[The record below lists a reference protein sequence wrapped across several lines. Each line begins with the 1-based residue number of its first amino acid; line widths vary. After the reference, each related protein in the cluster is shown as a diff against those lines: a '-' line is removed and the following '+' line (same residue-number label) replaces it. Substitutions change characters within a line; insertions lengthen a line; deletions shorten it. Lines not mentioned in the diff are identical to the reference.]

1 MKLIL
6 ASILMAATLGINA
19 QTLRKEVTIDSS
31 RGGGPVVLRLSDIRG
46 LKFDVKSATI
56 HVGFFTPP
64 KKTVR
69 ADGSV
74 TISYQD
80 EDLMVA
86 GQLDDLDGDGHADEL
101 VFMPSGNEYTID
113 FYADGKGHTKFG
125 APTSGDTRFVYAD
138 MMLDDKKD
146 AHPFITAL
154 EAPGESYLYNDLYH
168 HGAAFEN
175 AWCGFRVYFDARQN
189 IDIYGK
195 RHPQLELADT
205 HFYTTA
211 EQMKQG
217 YGNDVLWA
225 GNSVGCGTFKGW
237 DGKAPTNI
245 EPVKTRGQRIVAAGP
260 IRTIVEVKDIGWNGL
275 NMRQY
280 YTLYAGCREC
290 EVRITFD
297 RPLGDEVFCTGVQKI
312 GASPEGF
319 VRANGLAA
327 SWGSDYPEMGKKEQ
341 FPPEAVGL
349 AVYVPKQYI
358 HSVTESD
365 LNYLILL
372 SAKGQTE
379 LKYYVVF
386 CADKEKPDNRPST
399 QRFTYLDAPAGYH
412 SASAWFDALPD
423 WKASIDNKMKG
434 PKVKIKSVKKK

>member
-6 ASILMAATLGINA
+6 TSILMTAILGVNA
-19 QTLRKEVTIDSS
+19 QTLRKEITIDSS
-31 RGGGPVVLRLSDIRG
+31 HGGGPVVLRLSDIKG
-46 LKFDVKSATI
+46 LDFDVKSATI

-64 KKTVR
+64 KETR
-69 ADGSV
+69 GADGSV
-74 TISYQD
+74 TISYRD
-80 EDLMVA
+80 EDLMLS
-86 GQLDDLDGDGHADEL
+86 GQLDDLDGDERADEL
-101 VFMPSGNEYTID
+101 VFVPSGKEYTVD
-113 FYADGKGHTKFG
+113 FYADNKGVTKFG
-125 APTSGDTRFVYAD
+125 VPTFGDKRFVYAD
-138 MMLDDKKD
+138 MMLDDKKA
-146 AHPFITAL
+146 AHPLITAL
-154 EAPGESYLYNDLYH
+154 EAPGDSYLYNDLYH

-195 RHPQLELADT
+195 QHPRLELADT

-225 GNSVGCGTFKGW
+225 GNSVGCGSFKGW

-245 EPVKTRGQRIVAAGP
+245 EPVKIRGQRIVASGP

-319 VRANGLAA
+319 VHADGLAA
-327 SWGSDYPEMGKKEQ
+327 SWGSDYPEMGNKEQ

-358 HSVTESD
+358 HAVTESD

-386 CADKEKPDNRPST
+386 CADKELPDDRLAS
-399 QRFTYLDAPAGYH
+399 QRFSHLDVPAGYH
-412 SASAWFDALPD
+412 SARAWFDALPD
-423 WKASIDNKMKG
+423 WQTYINYKLNG
-434 PKVKIKSVKKK
+434 PKVKIK